1 MKILLAEDNQ
11 INQEL
16 IQDYLEDTEIE
27 IRFAENG
34 LQATRL
40 FACERFDVILMD
52 CHMPIMDGFEAT
64 QTIRELERRNTLPP
78 VPIVAVTA
86 HAMTGDREACL
97 AAGCNDYASKPLG
110 RKALVELCAQH
121 VCRRADRTIRTS

>member
-27 IRFAENG
+27 ICLAENG

-78 VPIVAVTA
+78 IPIVAVTA
-86 HAMTGDREACL
+86 HAMQHEQDRCFL
-97 AAGCNDYASKPLG
+97 AGMDDYLSKPFS
-110 RKALVELCAQH
+110 
-121 VCRRADRTIRTS
+121 RADLIGKLKKWSLA

>member
-16 IQDYLEDTEIE
+16 IQDYLEDTNIE
-27 IRFAENG
+27 IRVAENG

-40 FACERFDVILMD
+40 FATQRFDVILMD

-64 QTIRELERRNTLPP
+64 QTIRELERRNTLMP

-86 HAMTGDREACL
+86 HAMQHEQDRCFL
-97 AAGCNDYASKPLG
+97 SGMDDYLSKPFS
-110 RKALVELCAQH
+110 
-121 VCRRADRTIRTS
+121 RADLLGKLKKWATI

>member
-16 IQDYLEDTEIE
+16 IQDYLEDTNIE
-27 IRFAENG
+27 IRVAENG

-40 FACERFDVILMD
+40 FATERFDVILMD

-64 QTIRELERRNTLPP
+64 QTIRELERRNTLMP

-86 HAMTGDREACL
+86 HAMQHEQDRCFL
-97 AAGCNDYASKPLG
+97 SGMDDYLSKPFS
-110 RKALVELCAQH
+110 
-121 VCRRADRTIRTS
+121 RADLLGKLKKWATI

>member
-27 IRFAENG
+27 ICLAENG

-78 VPIVAVTA
+78 IPIVAVTA
-86 HAMTGDREACL
+86 HAMQHEQDRCFL
-97 AAGCNDYASKPLG
+97 AGMDDYLSKPFS
-110 RKALVELCAQH
+110 
-121 VCRRADRTIRTS
+121 RADLIGKLKKWALA

>member
-16 IQDYLEDTEIE
+16 IQDYLEDTDCEIQ
-27 IRFAENG
+27 FAENG

-40 FACERFDVILMD
+40 FATQRFDVILMD

-64 QTIRELERRNTLPP
+64 QTIRELERRNMLNPI
-78 VPIVAVTA
+78 PIVAVTA
-86 HAMTGDREACL
+86 HAMQHEQDRCFL
-97 AAGCNDYASKPLG
+97 AGMNDYLSKPFS
-110 RKALVELCAQH
+110 
-121 VCRRADRTIRTS
+121 RADLLGKLKKWTPA

>member
-27 IRFAENG
+27 IRLAENG

-86 HAMTGDREACL
+86 HAMQHEQDRCFL
-97 AAGCNDYASKPLG
+97 AGMDDYLSKPFS
-110 RKALVELCAQH
+110 
-121 VCRRADRTIRTS
+121 RADLIGKLKKWALA